1 MATLSQNDGSAIVGC
16 TIQEPRNL
24 AGEGRVGVVDQ
35 ILARWPLRAMCA
47 RLNIKLPDR
56 DGVKFSS
63 PFRID
68 HNPSC
73 DVYKETIQDRTRGES
88 FDSINVFAKVKRLP
102 NTEAIAKLAA
112 ELPGQLPPPPPVRT
126 SVRGSLLMP
135 ETFQCINRC
144 KAVAAVRKLQ
154 PEVVQA
160 VCFSIGGV
168 EFARVCGFDC
178 WVITDGEDHVAEARR
193 LDGMDFPAY
202 GDLAQR
208 KAHTIRGSLKSW
220 PVGLTPR
227 HYPSADLPVVLGEG
241 GPDYLALWAVAFE
254 AAPAFLPC
262 VMLGSSTRI
271 NDAALPLFAGR
282 VVTIV
287 AHPDTA
293 GINAASVWA
302 RQLSPV
308 AADVSVKQLVGGDV
322 NDLVSAMGAAAVGKE
337 IFK

>member
-1 MATLSQNDGSAIVGC
+1 MATLSQNDGTATVAR
-16 TIQEPRNL
+16 TTQEPQNL
-24 AGEGRVGVVDQ
+24 AEQGRVGVVDQ

-47 RLNIKLPDR
+47 RLNIELPDR

-63 PFRID
+63 PFRHD
-68 HNPSC
+68 DNPSC
-73 DVYKETIQDRTRGES
+73 EVYQETIRDRTRGET
-88 FDSINVFAKVKRLP
+88 FDSINVFAKVKWLS

-112 ELPGQLPPPPPVRT
+112 ELPGHLPAPPAST
-126 SVRGSLLMP
+126 GVRGSLLMP
-135 ETFQCINRC
+135 ETFQCIDRC
-144 KAVAAVRKLQ
+144 RTLAAVRKLQ

-160 VCFSIGGV
+160 VCYSIGAV
-168 EFARVCGFDC
+168 RFARICGVAC
-178 WVITDGEDHVAEARR
+178 WVITDGDGHVAEARR

-208 KAHTIRGSLKSW
+208 KAHTIRGSQKSW
-220 PVGLTPR
+220 PVGMTPR
-227 HYPSADLPVVLGEG
+227 DYPSAGLPVVLGEG

-254 AAPAFLPC
+254 AAPAFLPS
-262 VMLGSSTRI
+262 VMLGASTRI
-271 NDAALPLFAGR
+271 NDAALPLFTGR
-282 VVTIV
+282 MVTIV

-302 RQLSPV
+302 RQLSPF

-322 NDLVSAMGAAAVGKE
+322 NDLVSAMGAAAVGRE